1 MKKIICYGDSN
12 TYGYDPRNGGGDRY
26 DEAHRW
32 PEVMAA
38 ALTEKGKAVE
48 VVNSGFPGRTLS
60 TVLFPD
66 YYGNGTDLFSTSMK
80 GQAPFDWL
88 FVMLGSNDCLRPD
101 TVEQITARM
110 AELIQKA
117 QKAPWWREK
126 PNVLLMAPPQIG
138 RMSDLSADNYLSGY
152 CAALGET
159 TLAGFAKKSRA
170 LRAAYRT
177 LAEKAQLRF
186 FDAGEI
192 VQGCSVDYI
201 HLTEDSQR
209 LLGQAMA
216 SYVETFI

>member
-26 DEAHRW
+26 DEVHRW
-32 PEVMAA
+32 PEVMEA
-38 ALTEKGKAVE
+38 ALNEKGGGVQ

-66 YYGNGTDLFSTSMK
+66 YYGNGVDLFTTSMR

-101 TVEQITARM
+101 SVEQITARM
-110 AELIQKA
+110 AELIRKA
-117 QKAPWWREK
+117 KSASWWRAN
-126 PNVLLMAPPQIG
+126 PQILLMAPPQIG
-138 RMSDLSADNYLSGY
+138 KMTDQRSDDYLSGY
-152 CAALGET
+152 CAALGEN
-159 TLAGFAKKSRA
+159 TLAGFFKKSKA
-170 LRAAYRT
+170 LRAAYRK
-177 LAEKAQLRF
+177 LAEKERIPF

-209 LLGQAMA
+209 VLGQAMA
-216 SYVETFI
+216 RYAQTVI

>member
-26 DEAHRW
+26 DENHRW
-32 PEVMAA
+32 PEVMAS
-38 ALTEKGKAVE
+38 ALADMGQKVE
-48 VVNSGFPGRTLS
+48 AVNSGFPGRTLS

-88 FVMLGSNDCLRPD
+88 FVMLGSNDCLRPGS
-101 TVEQITARM
+101 VEQITARM
-110 AELIQKA
+110 AELIHKA
-117 QKAPWWREK
+117 KRAPWWCES
-126 PNVLLMAPPQIG
+126 PQILLLAPPQIG
-138 RMSDLSADNYLSGY
+138 KMTDQRSDDYLGGY

-159 TLAGFAKKSRA
+159 TLAGFFQKSKA

-177 LAEKAQLRF
+177 LAEKEQVPF

-209 LLGQAMA
+209 QLGQAVA
-216 SYVETFI
+216 RYVKPFI